1 MLNTLSH
8 RSGRSCGLA
17 PLFGSTPRRL
27 TTVDSRFF
35 GNDLG
40 QATSVREEPLL
51 FAASCCTHAP
61 PCVALSKWASLP
73 FDARSCRVYR
83 LEDPEDGAV
92 AYRYMPLA
100 LFLLETCSED
110 RSVLRHQTLDREKG
124 AFYGNTIAWER
135 AQQPRVLHSEVGARI
150 PCLREGVQSVA
161 GRRTRLPAAPAVP
174 FGAGIGGPTGVRPT
188 KLH

>member
-1 MLNTLSH
+1 MLSTPSH

-17 PLFGSTPRRL
+17 LLFGPTPRRL
-27 TTVDSRFF
+27 TPVGSRFF

-51 FAASCCTHAP
+51 FAASCCTHTRSCMAR
-61 PCVALSKWASLP
+61 SKWASLP
-73 FDARSCRVYR
+73 FDVRSCRMYR
-83 LEDPEDGAV
+83 LQDPENGAF
-92 AYRYMPLA
+92 ACRYMPLA

-110 RSVLRHQTLDREKG
+110 RSLLRHQTLDTEKG

-174 FGAGIGGPTGVRPT
+174 FGAGIGGPAGLRPT